1 MKHLTQRTKLTSYI
15 ESLDDIT
22 KDTVALFTEQR
33 QGHME
38 RWEYSPS
45 MFPHDPAGGGDH
57 WADLVKSPGQYY
69 LTQGDTAAIQWA
81 IKQPEFIEAIACV
94 EQVMELGP
102 GSHEAILKKTVP
114 FLKACPKLKNYIA
127 IDATVEQAAEAA
139 RTVCESLS
147 VSTGIRC
154 QNYMSSPL
162 APAGEGKTA
171 IVMWGSSLGNIDG
184 FANEDP
190 CTKLVKTLDS
200 FKDGLK
206 SGDVMILGFDT
217 EFDET
222 RILKAYSERSLRA
235 QILSVFHLLK
245 RDGYVTGRFDPRL
258 WRHET
263 VWFPK
268 VGQCAHM
275 VYPLC
280 DQVLNI
286 AGLTIRV
293 PAWRRFISNNSYKF
307 SPATVKNVAHCI
319 GLKTIA
325 CLQNGPIALLVVQ
338 KP

>member
-1 MKHLTQRTKLTSYI
+1 MKAISQRTKLTTYI
-15 ESLDDIT
+15 QSLDDIT
-22 KDTVALFTEQR
+22 KDTVALFTEQT

-57 WADLVKSPGQYY
+57 WADLVKNPGQYY
-69 LTQGDTAAIQWA
+69 LTQGDTTAIQWA
-81 IKQPEFIEAIACV
+81 IKQTEFIEAIADV

-114 FLKACPKLKNYIA
+114 FLKTCPKLKNYIA
-127 IDATVEQAAEAA
+127 IDATVEQAAGAA
-139 RTVCESLS
+139 RTVHESLS
-147 VSTGIRC
+147 IETGIRG
-154 QNYMSSPL
+154 QNYMSSSL
-162 APAGEGKTA
+162 TPAGEGKTA

-184 FANEDP
+184 FANENP
-190 CTKLVKTLDS
+190 FPKLVRTLDN
-200 FKDGLK
+200 FKGGLK
-206 SGDVMILGFDT
+206 SGDLMVLCFDT
-217 EFDET
+217 ESDEK
-222 RILKAYSERSLRA
+222 RVLNAYSEPSLRA
-235 QILSVFHLLK
+235 QILSVVHLLK

-258 WRHET
+258 WRHES

-275 VYPLC
+275 VYPLF

-286 AGLTIRV
+286 AGLTIRI

-307 SPATVKNVAHCI
+307 SPATVKGAAQCV
-319 GLKTIA
+319 GLKSIA
-325 CLQNGPIALLVVQ
+325 CLQNGPIALLVVE

>member
-1 MKHLTQRTKLTSYI
+1 MIYLTQRAKLTSYI

-22 KDTVALFTEQR
+22 KDTVALFTEQM

-45 MFPHDPAGGGDH
+45 LFPHDPAGGGAH
-57 WADLVKSPGQYY
+57 WADLVKRPGQYY

-81 IKQPEFIEAIACV
+81 IEQSEFIEAISGV

-102 GSHEAILKKTVP
+102 GSHEAILKKTIP

-127 IDATVEQAAEAA
+127 IDATVEQAADAMS
-139 RTVCESLS
+139 TICESLS
-147 VSTGIRC
+147 VSTGIRG

-162 APAGEGKTA
+162 TPAGEGKTA

-190 CTKLVKTLDS
+190 FPKLVKTLNN
-200 FKDGLK
+200 FKGGLK
-206 SGDVMILGFDT
+206 SGDLMILGFDT

-222 RILKAYSERSLRA
+222 RILKAYSEPSLRA
-235 QILSVFHLLK
+235 QILSVLHLLK

-275 VYPLC
+275 VYPLF
-280 DQVLNI
+280 DQILNI
-286 AGLTIRV
+286 AGLTIHI

-307 SPATVKNVAHCI
+307 APETLKKAADCI
-319 GLKTIA
+319 GLTAIA
-325 CLQNGPIALLVVQ
+325 CVQNGPIALLVV
-338 KP
+338 KKH